1 MLWLV
6 LSSLTRDANG
16 RSKRLVLQLGSRIAH
31 AIRVDHLKPG
41 AGIGRGAGDGVP
53 RCGWP
58 WPEDGA
64 ASPARPE
71 TSALYRSV
79 SLGSCLGDRRQDK
92 TMKAQGRERET

>member
-1 MLWLV
+1 MLSLV

-53 RCGWP
+53 RCGMVVAR
-58 WPEDGA
+58 GRSCV
-64 ASPARPE
+64 SPLDQKHQPFIGL
-71 TSALYRSV
+71 SAWTAK
-79 SLGSCLGDRRQDK
+79 RQDK
-92 TMKAQGRERET
+92 TIEGPRERERET